1 MKRTRP
7 LLLIIYVVAAAII
20 AWLFESALTASGAAV
35 FWPPFTLA
43 ITLLVIGGVVVA
55 LAMPVRRAVRDRAEL
70 RKDAHT
76 VDPFYATR
84 VLVLAKASSI
94 AGSILGGAALAVI
107 GYLLTRTVVAGVGS
121 IFASGA
127 AVLGSLA
134 LLICGLVAENFCSIP
149 PDDKNRST
157 KDPATTRPQ

>member
-1 MKRTRP
+1 MTRTRP
-7 LLLIIYVVAAAII
+7 LLLVIYTIAAAII
-20 AWLFESALTASGAAV
+20 GWLLESALTASGAAV
-35 FWPPFTLA
+35 FAPPFTLA
-43 ITLLVIGGVVVA
+43 ITLLVIGAVVVVLA
-55 LAMPVRRAVRDRAEL
+55 LPVRRAVRDREHH
-70 RKDAHT
+70 R

-94 AGSILGGAALAVI
+94 AGSILGGAAIAII

-127 AVLGSLA
+127 AVLGSIA
-134 LLICGLVAENFCSIP
+134 LLVCGLVAENMCSIP
-149 PDDKNRST
+149 PDDKNNGN